1 MKQPY
6 EVLLAWAFLIALGVA
21 ITFLVVQVNPGFA
34 VGYILWAIV
43 FGVMLN
49 DLKLLG

>member
-1 MKQPY
+1 MKQ
-6 EVLLAWAFLIALGVA
+6 LHKAIRAWMFLIALGVA